1 MYVPDPKLR
10 TLQFTLW
17 AFLQDAAY
25 LAGFDARGKLIMTG
39 GRTEI
44 TPRSI
49 QMTITMV
56 VTLPILFVYPI
67 MQRYFVKGIM
77 IGAIKA

>member
-1 MYVPDPKLR
+1 M
-10 TLQFTLW
+10 
-17 AFLQDAAY
+17 AE
-25 LAGFDARGKLIMTG
+25 

-56 VTLPILFVYPI
+56 VKLPILFAYPI

-77 IGAIKA
+77 VGAIKS